1 VANELAGIKT
11 IQGQA
16 RVRIILGAK
25 QHEIEAVACSAIDLR
40 LAPTSLPGSIDV
52 APVRPLAG
60 RRGGDLQPHQSLG
73 LDLGCRMSSWLKSAV
88 WQACNNM
95 TRCVKQW
102 KISGASDAFTDKI
115 ILRIKSR
122 EQLQLHGA
130 QQQAKELMMVIAR
143 GCPEW

>member
-1 VANELAGIKT
+1 
-11 IQGQA
+11 
-16 RVRIILGAK
+16 
-25 QHEIEAVACSAIDLR
+25 
-40 LAPTSLPGSIDV
+40 
-52 APVRPLAG
+52 
-60 RRGGDLQPHQSLG
+60 
-73 LDLGCRMSSWLKSAV
+73 
-88 WQACNNM
+88 M

-143 GCPEW
+143 GCPEWRYPRQWTVTRSGPSTRTKCAR